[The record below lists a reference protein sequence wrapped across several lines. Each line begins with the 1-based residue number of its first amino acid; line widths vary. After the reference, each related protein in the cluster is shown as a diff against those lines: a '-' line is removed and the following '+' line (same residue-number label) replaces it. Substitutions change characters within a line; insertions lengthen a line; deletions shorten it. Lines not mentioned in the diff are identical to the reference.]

1 MSEQS
6 LIRRYAPYKSSHS
19 DQNKALQHFSLS
31 LKCEVSYP
39 RSDAIAD
46 KLTEQNGGFDICGQ
60 IDRTKRRYF
69 RALCRT
75 RLRPYSKL
83 EQSRAYVLL
92 YVARDSGCIPGFVN
106 FINYLILKPC
116 VFEPIC
122 VILILVYS
130 LLIYNCCAPMR
141 LHALACVHCDTFIYK
156 PCVLNGR

>member
-1 MSEQS
+1 MFFQGFFVISSESFESFKNSKVRSGLSVKIAPISVCQS
-6 LIRRYAPYKSSHS
+6 RIIRTP
-19 DQNKALQHFSLS
+19 
-31 LKCEVSYP
+31 P
-39 RSDAIAD
+39 
-46 KLTEQNGGFDICGQ
+46 
-60 IDRTKRRYF
+60 KRRYF
-69 RALCRT
+69 RALCRIH
-75 RLRPYSKL
+75 LSPYSKY
-83 EQSRAYVLL
+83 EQSRAGVLL
-92 YVARDSGCIPGFVN
+92 YVARDSGYRPGFVN